1 MVALGNH
8 ITMYPEFINDPWFE
22 ISGLYHSSNRL
33 DNLKF
38 HDFKL
43 IFGSKNV
50 NNLIYINFLR
60 HFWKFVNS
68 EIWFGP
74 VHITGGK
81 LQSGLMEH
89 LEELHSQNKIAVYS
103 SVVYTRSNTRMRDF
117 IIRNN
122 QSRMKDNR
130 AKTPEGEVTLLTL
143 HKNEVFH

>member
-1 MVALGNH
+1 
-8 ITMYPEFINDPWFE
+8 
-22 ISGLYHSSNRL
+22 
-33 DNLKF
+33 
-38 HDFKL
+38 
-43 IFGSKNV
+43 
-50 NNLIYINFLR
+50 
-60 HFWKFVNS
+60 
-68 EIWFGP
+68 
-74 VHITGGK
+74 
-81 LQSGLMEH
+81 MEH